1 MIQVVSALLLAL
13 LVVQSPV
20 SAAPVGPVEITI
32 FGNAAK
38 GSPEEVKLVEET
50 VYSDLGIRVKL
61 HVHNVL
67 VSWGDQSAPV
77 DFDAL
82 ARDIERSQIVVL
94 DNMGPL
100 PGPFVEELSSRVLG
114 HPVTDVSS
122 FFRELAR
129 RKRLVACVT
138 GDQHDFILLGPGCRR
153 ICDNTAAV
161 ANLGF
166 LFRFSDSLVPVVEYL
181 LWLAYPDVP
190 AERLRLSSI
199 RVSFVAAYVPGR
211 GWVFPEVSGAEL
223 ERAYHEWLRRL
234 ESGRG
239 GGLWFEV
246 RMAILPSWV
255 RGLRER
261 CLGFLKGLNLPTR
274 RLVVVLDYVD
284 ALYKG
289 EADLVVR
296 IVEAVRSELERAGLK
311 DVGVIAL
318 LCDGNVVS
326 PVDYQGTGLL
336 QELRRLGYE
345 VAAVVSLWAFTM
357 NYPDS
362 AAWALMEL
370 DAPVIKVV
378 YPFWADWLCEPWRY
392 LNMER
397 GSPDTGLTGAVFEWS
412 YQVVGGPELEGA
424 FWFKLCALKRT
435 GEMRLLPLRDVI
447 EDLARLVT
455 GFVRLRYLPESRKR
469 VAFILYCYPPGR
481 DAIGAS
487 YLDVFRSLI
496 NVLTAMVERGYDLG
510 PATPLFRTLAELR
523 RRDPGAAEE
532 FEERLAHALMEAAD
546 LVLKNVGPWAKG
558 ELAEMVRL
566 YRGGRAERVIRWR
579 SGEMR
584 VTVEGGRVVWVD
596 VDGRSYVLGTV
607 GPDQLVPVE
616 ELERWYREDVLP
628 RFRYYLSL
636 LQGDDERVRRARES
650 LERWMRAVERC
661 FGPPTD
667 NRGIM
672 RWGRHYVI
680 PALRL
685 GNVVIM
691 LQPVRGWSG
700 SPELVYHSPDLPP
713 QWQYIAAYEWLRRVF
728 RADAVVHVGTHG
740 TLEWLPGHQVGLLG
754 VDWSHLLL
762 PDVPHFY
769 IYIVSNP
776 GEAMVAKYRSG
787 PVLLTHLPPAWSYFR
802 DFKRYGRL
810 WREITHYLQ
819 LRMIGGDP
827 RVMGE
832 IRRRIVEE
840 AERLGLLR
848 TVVDAILSEQGG
860 GTAQDPRRWALEHFD
875 EFVDKLHDFLLELAL
890 SNVAYGLHVYGRDP
904 DPEVALEEASA
915 LASSMIKV
923 NAVFA
928 YYAGLIGYPDPGELE
943 RFRAER
949 PDEFVTFKTRLRE
962 CLRRILSEVIRDPVL
977 VQALDEYVRWKDLQ
991 DYYGWRP
998 AVSNPATKVFWKVAS
1013 RLVEIAERAVRAT
1026 FGAVR
1031 EDDSHAHLLAE
1042 AVATLYRIY
1051 VHYLRSGSEELE
1063 NLLRG
1068 LDGRFVP
1075 PGLLGEPMWNP
1086 AVLPTGRDGYPIDP
1100 SMLPTPTAWE
1110 VAKRLVDEFL
1120 ARYYREH
1127 RSWPE
1132 AVGVVIWGVHELCTG
1147 GLNIAM
1153 VLYLLGVRPVWD
1165 PDTGRVIGVELIPLK
1180 DLTVNVDGVPVRRPR
1195 IDVVVWA
1202 ALHMEAPLKLLADAF
1217 YLVSHVDEPPAW
1229 NYRRKHYLE
1238 LKPVVVEELRRKGH
1252 PAEEAEELA
1261 DVIASS
1267 GYFAQPPGVFT
1278 GAGASDV
1285 VEHAWTDVS
1294 GTVGVLESASEA
1306 LREFQRRFWER
1317 FRVACEARMAYVYG
1331 ARARI
1336 VIVRQ
1341 GERVRVMVLRTS
1353 TDEVYHAIPAVTA
1366 FRYLMSKVQAVLH
1379 SVVNTWGLIDTDDFY
1394 DWVGGMALYATFAS
1408 GRAPEVYIAN
1418 AIDPTAARTLSAF
1431 EQLAGEVYT
1440 KLLSPSWWGAML
1452 EHGDYGWSR
1461 IARRIEYLAG
1471 WGVTVPSMRP
1481 YLNGLYTRVAG
1492 KLLEEIAR
1500 HPPRTEYGWAAVV
1513 SSLAWFV
1520 ELARVGVWQPK
1531 DRTVLAK
1538 VARALLEVMAR
1549 HGPATCHHTS
1559 PNPALIAY
1567 SVRTL
1572 LEAGYSY
1579 SEVSGLVSR
1588 VLQWYQRLDNPTI
1601 VQQIRALL
1609 REVLQRFGAGTTSRT
1624 SGRSTVARAGRATA
1638 INASGVSAR
1647 APGASGRVVSGGR
1660 GAQAPGAAPSS
1671 AASGVVSRALRA
1683 VRSVAE
1689 AVRAVVSSRSSAVP
1703 SAAEAATRVM
1713 ARVVGGGAAGPAG
1726 RTGSGLGGKGRVTVV
1741 GVRGSPLS
1749 GRPSSGRSG
1758 AGSAGSR
1765 AASAAA
1771 SVAARVAARASAE
1784 SARAVASTAARVMS
1798 RAASPASASSR
1809 RIWEWVLAL
1818 LLTALVVCGCVAARR
1833 VGPVGARW

>member
-1 MIQVVSALLLAL
+1 MLPPVSVLLLAV
-13 LVVQSPV
+13 LVIPSSV
-20 SAAPVGPVEITI
+20 SSVPVGPVDVTI

-38 GSPEEVKLVEET
+38 GSPEELKRVEEA
-50 VYSDLGIRVKL
+50 VYSDLGIRVRL

-67 VSWGDQSAPV
+67 VSWSDQSAPV

-82 ARDIERSQIVVL
+82 ARDIRRSQIVVL

-100 PGPFVEELSSRVLG
+100 PGPFVEELSARVLG
-114 HPVTDVSS
+114 RPVADVSS

-129 RKRLVACVT
+129 EKRLVACVT
-138 GDQHDFILLGPGCRR
+138 GDQHDFILFGPGCRR
-153 ICDNTAAV
+153 VRDNTAAV

-190 AERLRLSSI
+190 AERLRLSSV

-211 GWVFPEVSGAEL
+211 GWVFPEVPGAEL
-223 ERAYHEWLRRL
+223 EGAYHRWLRRL
-234 ESGRG
+234 AAGER
-239 GGLWFEV
+239 GLWFEV
-246 RMAILPSWV
+246 RLAILPSWV

-261 CLGFLKGLNLPTR
+261 CLGFLRSLELPGR
-274 RLVVVLDYVD
+274 RLVVVLGYVD

-289 EADLVVR
+289 ESGLVERV
-296 IVEAVRSELERAGLK
+296 VEEIRGELARSGLR
-311 DVGVIAL
+311 DVGVVAL
-318 LCDGNVVS
+318 LCDGNVVP
-326 PVDYQGTGLL
+326 PVDFEGRGLL

-357 NYPDS
+357 NYPYP
-362 AAWALMEL
+362 AAWALREL

-378 YPFWADWLCEPWRY
+378 YPFWSDWACEPWHY
-392 LNMER
+392 LDLEKDAPN
-397 GSPDTGLTGAVFEWS
+397 SGLVGAVFEWG
-412 YQVVGGPELEGA
+412 YQVIGGPEAEGA
-424 FWFKLCALKRT
+424 FWFKLCALKRSDR
-435 GEMRLLPLRDVI
+435 MSVFPLRDMVR
-447 EDLARLVT
+447 DLARLVV

-469 VAFILYCYPPGR
+469 VAFVLYCYPPGR
-481 DAIGAS
+481 DAIGAA

-496 NVLTAMVERGYDLG
+496 NVLAAMVERGYDLG
-510 PATPLFRTLAELR
+510 PAGEVFRRVVELR
-523 RRDPGAAEE
+523 RRDPKEAEA
-532 FEERLAHALMEAAD
+532 FEDRLAHALMEAAD

-558 ELAEMVRL
+558 ELAGMVRL
-566 YRGGRAERVIRWR
+566 YRGGRAERVIRWK

-584 VTVEGGRVVWVD
+584 VIVEGGRVVWVD

-616 ELERWYREDVLP
+616 ELERWYREDVLS

-636 LQGDDERVRRARES
+636 LRGDDERVRRAREA
-650 LERWMRAVERC
+650 LERWMRAVEER
-661 FGPPTD
+661 FGPPSD

-672 RWGRHYVI
+672 RWDRYYVI

-685 GNVVIM
+685 GNVVIT

-754 VDWSHLLL
+754 VDWPHVLL

-769 IYIVSNP
+769 VYIVSNP

-787 PVLLTHLPPAWSYFR
+787 PVLLTHLPPTWSYFR
-802 DFKRYGRL
+802 DFERYDRL
-810 WREITHYLQ
+810 WREVTRYLQ

-827 RVMGE
+827 RMLGE
-832 IRRRIVEE
+832 LRKRIVEE
-840 AERLGLLR
+840 AGRLGLLR
-848 TVVDAILSEQGG
+848 TVVDAILSERGG
-860 GTAQDPRRWALEHFD
+860 EARDPRRWALEHFD
-875 EFVDKLHDFLLELAL
+875 EFVSKLHDFLLDLAL
-890 SNVAYGLHVYGRDP
+890 SNVAYGLHVYGRGP
-904 DPEVALEEASA
+904 DREAA
-915 LASSMIKV
+915 IREAGVLASSMPDV

-928 YYAGLIGYPDPGELE
+928 YYAGLIEQPDPGELE
-943 RFRAER
+943 RFRAEH
-949 PDEFVTFKTRLRE
+949 PDAFAGFKRRLRE
-962 CLRRILSEVIRDPVL
+962 CLARLLREILLDPGL
-977 VQALDEYVRWKDLQ
+977 VRGLDEYVRWKDLEE
-991 DYYGWRP
+991 YYGWRP
-998 AVSNPATKVFWKVAS
+998 RLTNPATRAFRGFRD
-1013 RLVEIAERAVRAT
+1013 RLVELARRAVLET

-1031 EDDSHAHLLAE
+1031 EDREYEHLLAE
-1042 AVATLYRIY
+1042 AAARVYRIY
-1051 VHYLRSGSEELE
+1051 AHYLRSGESELE

-1100 SMLPTPTAWE
+1100 NMLPTPEAWE

-1165 PDTGRVIGVELIPLK
+1165 PDSGRVIGVELIPLR
-1180 DLTVNVDGVPVRRPR
+1180 DLRVRVDGRWLRRPR

-1217 YLVSHVDEPPAW
+1217 YLVSHVDEPSEL
-1229 NYRRKHYLE
+1229 NYRRRHYLE
-1238 LKPVVVEELRRKGH
+1238 LRPRVEEELRRLGYS
-1252 PAEEAEELA
+1252 AREARELA

-1294 GTVGVLESASEA
+1294 GTVGVLEGPSEA
-1306 LREFQRRFWER
+1306 LRRFQERFWER
-1317 FRVACEARMAYVYG
+1317 FREACEARMAYVYS

-1336 VIVRQ
+1336 VVVRQ

-1353 TDEVYHAIPAVTA
+1353 TDEVYHAIPSVTA
-1366 FRYLMSKVQAVLH
+1366 FRYLMSKVRAVVH

-1418 AIDPTAARTLSAF
+1418 AIDPTAACTRSAF

-1440 KLLSPSWWGAML
+1440 KLLSPSWWNAML
-1452 EHGDYGWSR
+1452 RHGDYGWSR
-1461 IARRIEYLAG
+1461 VARRIEFLAG
-1471 WGVTVPSMRP
+1471 WGITVPSLRAP
-1481 YLNGLYTRVAG
+1481 LNGLYTRVASR
-1492 KLLEEIAR
+1492 LLEELSR
-1500 HPPRTEYGWAAVV
+1500 HPPSTEYGWASVV

-1520 ELARVGVWQPK
+1520 ELARLGVWQPR
-1531 DRTVLAK
+1531 DRSVLVR
-1538 VARALLEVMAR
+1538 VAQTLLRVMAR

-1559 PNPALIAY
+1559 PNPALVAY
-1567 SVRTL
+1567 AVRVL

-1579 SEVSGLVSR
+1579 SEIAGLVNQ
-1588 VLQWYQRLDNPTI
+1588 VLEWYQRLDNPEI
-1601 VQQIRALL
+1601 VRQIRTLL
-1609 REVLQRFGAGTTSRT
+1609 REVLRRYGRPGTAAPGSASPGARSSSVQGAR
-1624 SGRSTVARAGRATA
+1624 SGPSGVAPTAVGRRGVARARGGSPGSAARPSPFSSFRSALGA
-1638 INASGVSAR
+1638 AAR
-1647 APGASGRVVSGGR
+1647 AVTTS
-1660 GAQAPGAAPSS
+1660 
-1671 AASGVVSRALRA
+1671 
-1683 VRSVAE
+1683 
-1689 AVRAVVSSRSSAVP
+1689 VRAVVVRAGSVSVSGGASGPSGRAGSGLGGRGGRTVTIGVRGAPISGRLSAG
-1703 SAAEAATRVM
+1703 R
-1713 ARVVGGGAAGPAG
+1713 VGGGAAG
-1726 RTGSGLGGKGRVTVV
+1726 
-1741 GVRGSPLS
+1741 
-1749 GRPSSGRSG
+1749 SSGSVSRASAVGSVSAARGAVGRSAASG
-1758 AGSAGSR
+1758 KAAARAASTLSR
-1765 AASAAA
+1765 AAAQ
-1771 SVAARVAARASAE
+1771 
-1784 SARAVASTAARVMS
+1784 
-1798 RAASPASASSR
+1798 ASSSVR

-1818 LLTALVVCGCVAARR
+1818 VLTVLIVSGWVAARR
-1833 VGPVGARW
+1833 GVVARGPRW